1 MNTVVGSTRS
11 KWLGKEDRNNM
22 DSGQLMELP
31 IEYLWEG
38 LILKND
44 IFNHTG
50 AVLLL
55 PKGETITAPKLN
67 RLLRFYGKDKY
78 IMVHEETYLEIMS
91 DEHASPE
98 ARQEM
103 TEQYMGYT
111 KLHRNIRSIFQASNL
126 DSWLNSTQMEPL
138 VEAISSKIAQFDPIM
153 IFSCINFPR
162 PMDEGLQRHSLNVAL
177 LNGIQAEWLNLA
189 PEDVKTFTLAG
200 LLHDIGKTM
209 IPEEILNA
217 PRKLTDN
224 ELKIM
229 RMHPLFSD
237 KLLGSKFGDRVRL
250 AARHHHEK
258 LNGKGYPDG
267 IQEDEI
273 DLCTRVT
280 AISDI
285 YDAMVS
291 ARSYKGAKLPLNV
304 LDMFYQE
311 DFDGLD
317 RGLVMHF
324 LKNMRLKYTNK
335 SVVMSNGE
343 KGIIRYIPP
352 NDAGHPIVQQNELIR
367 QADEEW
373 FCREMVA
380 IY

>member
-1 MNTVVGSTRS
+1 MAAGLKKSGQYR
-11 KWLGKEDRNNM
+11 KGGRNDMEN
-22 DSGQLMELP
+22 GQLMELP

-38 LILKND
+38 LVLKND

-55 PKGETITAPKLN
+55 PKGETVTSSKLN

-78 IMVHEETYLEIMS
+78 IMVYEDTYLEIMS
-91 DEHASPE
+91 DEHASPK

-103 TEQYMGYT
+103 TERYMGYT
-111 KLHRNIRSIFQASNL
+111 KLHRNIGSIFQAPNL
-126 DSWLNSTQMEPL
+126 TSLLNSAQMEPI
-138 VEAISSKIAQFDPIM
+138 VEAISSKLEKFDPIM

-162 PMDEGLQRHSLNVAL
+162 PMDEGLQRHSLNVAF
-177 LNGIQAEWLNLA
+177 LNGIQAEWLKLE
-189 PEDVKTFTLAG
+189 PEDVKIFTLAG

-217 PRKLTDN
+217 PRKLTND

-229 RMHPLFSD
+229 RAHPLYSD
-237 KLLGSKFGDRVRL
+237 KLLGDKFGSRVRL

-267 IQEDEI
+267 IMDSEI
-273 DLCTRVT
+273 DLCARVT

-285 YDAMVS
+285 YDAMIS
-291 ARSYKGAKLPLNV
+291 ARSYKSARLPLHV
-304 LDMFYQE
+304 FDMFYKE
-311 DFDGLD
+311 EFDGLD
-317 RGLVMHF
+317 RGLVMRF

-335 SVVMSNGE
+335 SVIMSDGTQ
-343 KGIIRYIPP
+343 GIIRYIPP
-352 NDAGHPIVQQNELIR
+352 NDAGHPIVQQEELIR
-367 QADEEW
+367 QADENW
-373 FCREMVA
+373 YCREMVA

>member
-1 MNTVVGSTRS
+1 MEN
-11 KWLGKEDRNNM
+11 
-22 DSGQLMELP
+22 GQLMELP
-31 IEYLWEG
+31 IDYLWEG
-38 LILKND
+38 LVLKND

-55 PKGETITAPKLN
+55 PKGETITASKLN

-78 IMVHEETYLEIMS
+78 IMVYEDTYLEIMS
-91 DEHASPE
+91 DEHASPK

-103 TEQYMGYT
+103 TEQYMGYAR
-111 KLHRNIRSIFQASNL
+111 LHRNIGSIFQAPNLSSWL
-126 DSWLNSTQMEPL
+126 DSDKVNPL
-138 VEAISSKIAQFDPIM
+138 VEAISSKLVRFDPIM

-162 PMDEGLQRHSLNVAL
+162 PMDEGLQRHSLNVAF
-177 LNGIQAEWLNLA
+177 LNGLQAEWLNLG
-189 PEDVKTFTLAG
+189 PEDVKIFTLAG

-217 PRKLTDN
+217 PRKLTDD

-229 RMHPLFSD
+229 RNHPLYSD
-237 KLLGSKFGDRVRL
+237 RLLGDKFGSRVRL

-258 LNGKGYPDG
+258 LDGKGYPDG
-267 IQEDEI
+267 IQGDEI
-273 DLCTRVT
+273 DLCARVT

-291 ARSYKGAKLPLNV
+291 ARSYKDARLPLNV
-304 LDMFYQE
+304 LDMFYKE
-311 DFDGLD
+311 EFDGLD
-317 RGLVMHF
+317 RGLVMRF

-335 SVVMSNGE
+335 SVIMSDGE
-343 KGIIRYIPP
+343 QGIIRYIPP
-352 NDAGHPIVQQNELIR
+352 NDAGHPIVQQEELVR
-367 QADEEW
+367 QADEKW
-373 FCREMVA
+373 YCREMVA

>member
-1 MNTVVGSTRS
+1 
-11 KWLGKEDRNNM
+11 M
-22 DSGQLMELP
+22 DSGQLMPLP
-31 IEYLWEG
+31 IEYLRDG

-44 IFNHTG
+44 IFDHTG
-50 AVLLL
+50 AVMLL
-55 PKGETITAPKLN
+55 PKGETITQSKLN

-78 IMVHEETYLEIMS
+78 IMVHEDTYLEVMS
-91 DEHASPE
+91 DEHAPLK

-103 TEQYMGYT
+103 TEHYMGYT
-111 KLHRNIRSIFQASNL
+111 RLHRNIGSIFQSPNI
-126 DSWLNSTQMEPL
+126 DSWLNNAQMEPL
-138 VEAISSKIAQFDPIM
+138 VEAISKKLVQFDPIM

-162 PMDEGLQRHSLNVAL
+162 PMDEELQRHSLNVAL
-177 LNGIQAEWLNLA
+177 LNGIQAEWLNLP
-189 PEDVKTFTLAG
+189 PEDIKTFTLAD

-217 PRKLTDN
+217 PRKLTDE
-224 ELKIM
+224 ELKTM
-229 RMHPLFSD
+229 RMHPLYSD
-237 KLLGSKFGDRVRL
+237 KLLGNKFGDSVRL

-267 IQEDEI
+267 IQGEEI
-273 DLCTRVT
+273 DLCARVT

-291 ARSYKGAKLPLNV
+291 ARSYKSARLPLNV
-304 LDMFYQE
+304 LDMFYRE
-311 DFDGLD
+311 EFDGLD
-317 RGLVMHF
+317 RRLVMRF

-335 SVVMSNGE
+335 SVIMSNGA

-352 NDAGHPIVQQNELIR
+352 NDAGHPIVQQNNEIK
-367 QADEEW
+367 QTDETW
-373 FCREMVA
+373 YCREMVA

>member
-1 MNTVVGSTRS
+1 
-11 KWLGKEDRNNM
+11 M
-22 DSGQLMELP
+22 DTGQLMELP

-38 LILKND
+38 LVLKND
-44 IFNHTG
+44 IYNHTG

-78 IMVHEETYLEIMS
+78 IMVYEDTYLEIMS
-91 DEHASPE
+91 DEHASQK

-103 TEQYMGYT
+103 TEQYTGYT
-111 KLHRNIRSIFQASNL
+111 KLHRNIGDIFKSPNI
-126 DSWLNSTQMEPL
+126 DSWLNSAQMDPL
-138 VEAISSKIAQFDPIM
+138 IEAISAKRIQFDPIM

-162 PMDEGLQRHSLNVAL
+162 PMDERLQRHSLNVAF
-177 LNGIQAEWLNLA
+177 LNGIQAEWLNLE
-189 PEDVKTFTLAG
+189 PEDIKTFTLAG

-209 IPEEILNA
+209 IPEEVLNA
-217 PRKLTDN
+217 PRKLTDE

-229 RMHPLFSD
+229 RMHPLYSD
-237 KLLGSKFGDRVRL
+237 KLLGSQFGERVRL

-267 IQEDEI
+267 IQGDDL

-291 ARSYKGAKLPLNV
+291 ARSYKGARLPLHV
-304 LDMFYQE
+304 LDMFYKE
-311 DFDGLD
+311 EFDGLD
-317 RGLVMHF
+317 RGLVMRF

-335 SVVMSNGE
+335 SVIMSNGE
-343 KGIIRYIPP
+343 TGIIRYIPP
-352 NDAGHPIVQQNELIR
+352 NDAGHPIVQQEELVR
-367 QADEEW
+367 QADENW
-373 FCREMVA
+373 YCREMVA

>member
-1 MNTVVGSTRS
+1 MNTG
-11 KWLGKEDRNNM
+11 D
-22 DSGQLMELP
+22 LMELP

-38 LILKND
+38 LVLKND

-55 PKGETITAPKLN
+55 PKGETVIAPKLN
-67 RLLRFYGKDKY
+67 RLLKFYGKDKY
-78 IMVHEETYLEIMS
+78 IMVHEDTYLEIMA
-91 DEHASPE
+91 DEHASYE

-103 TEQYMGYT
+103 MEQYMGYT
-111 KLHRNIRSIFQASNL
+111 KLHRNIGNIFHASNIE
-126 DSWLNSTQMEPL
+126 SWLTSAQMEPI
-138 VEAISSKIAQFDPIM
+138 VEAISSRLEKFDPIM

-162 PMDEGLQRHSLNVAL
+162 PMDEGLQRHSLNVAF
-177 LNGIQAEWLNLA
+177 LNGIQAEWLNLE
-189 PEDVKTFTLAG
+189 PEDVKIFTLAG

-217 PRKLTDN
+217 PRKLTDD

-229 RMHPLFSD
+229 RMHPLYSD
-237 KLLGSKFGDRVRL
+237 RLLGSKFGEQVRL

-267 IQEDEI
+267 IGEDEI
-273 DLCTRVT
+273 DLCARVT

-291 ARSYKGAKLPLNV
+291 ARCYKGARLPLNV
-304 LDMFYQE
+304 LDMFYRE
-311 DFDGLD
+311 EFDGLD
-317 RGLVMHF
+317 RGLVMRF
-324 LKNMRLKYTNK
+324 LKSMRLKYTNK
-335 SVVMSNGE
+335 SVIMSDGE

-352 NDAGHPIVQQNELIR
+352 NDAEHPIVQQEELIR
-367 QADEEW
+367 QADETW
-373 FCREMVA
+373 YCREMAA

>member
-1 MNTVVGSTRS
+1 
-11 KWLGKEDRNNM
+11 M

-38 LILKND
+38 LVLKND

-55 PKGETITAPKLN
+55 PKDETITASKLN

-111 KLHRNIRSIFQASNL
+111 KLHRNIGSIFQASNL
-126 DSWLNSTQMEPL
+126 DSWLNSAQMEPL
-138 VEAISSKIAQFDPIM
+138 VEAISSKIVQFDPIM

-217 PRKLTDN
+217 PRKLTEN

-237 KLLGSKFGDRVRL
+237 KLLGTKFGDRVRL

-258 LNGKGYPDG
+258 LNGEGYPDG
-267 IQEDEI
+267 IQGDEI

-291 ARSYKGAKLPLNV
+291 ARSYKGARLPLNV